1 MYLIVNKLPKNIS
14 SIRRFNFVKNEVKRI
29 KKVDIIDLGIFPIA
43 LMLLALII
51 PVVYCIIWKKTNLR
65 NVVLI
70 FICCIFIVILYPI
83 ITYFGNIIEPMLG
96 YLLGKLILFTLLP
109 FVTILYLERWK
120 IKTTVIDLGVQKE
133 KLIISI
139 LLGLGTLLITVV
151 IALLIY
157 GWGQAEPPSAY
168 WNTIVFFDAFNE
180 EFLFRGVLLLYLWK
194 ITDLKI
200 AYATSVLAFILA
212 HPQHFTSLY
221 LISTTAQG
229 ILLGIVTYKTKNLIG
244 PWISHGLNRVIP
256 QILSAL
262 L

>member
-1 MYLIVNKLPKNIS
+1 M
-14 SIRRFNFVKNEVKRI
+14 
-29 KKVDIIDLGIFPIA
+29 DLGIFPIV
-43 LMLLALII
+43 LMLLALVI
-51 PVVYCIIWKKTNLR
+51 PIVYCLKWKKTNLR
-65 NVVLI
+65 KTVLI
-70 FICCIFIVILYPI
+70 LICCILIVILYPI
-83 ITYFGNIIEPMLG
+83 TTYLGKIIEPTLG
-96 YLLGKLILFTLLP
+96 YFLGKFILFTLLP

-120 IKTTVIDLGVQKE
+120 IKTTLIELGVKKE
-133 KLIISI
+133 KLMISI
-139 LLGLGTLLITVV
+139 LLGLGILLITVV

-157 GWGQAEPPSAY
+157 GLGQAKTPSAY
-168 WNTIVFFDAFNE
+168 SNTIMFFDAFNE

-212 HPQHFTSLY
+212 HPQNFTSLY
-221 LISTTAQG
+221 LTSTAAQG

-256 QILSAL
+256 QIISAL

>member
-1 MYLIVNKLPKNIS
+1 M
-14 SIRRFNFVKNEVKRI
+14 
-29 KKVDIIDLGIFPIA
+29 VDVMDLGIFPIA
-43 LMLLALII
+43 LILLALVI
-51 PVVYCIIWKKTNLR
+51 PIVYCSIWKKSNLR
-65 NVVLI
+65 KTVLI
-70 FICCIFIVILYPI
+70 FVCCIFIVIFYPI
-83 ITYFGNIIEPMLG
+83 TTYLGNIIEPTVG
-96 YLLGKLILFTLLP
+96 YFLGKFILFTLLP

-120 IKTTVIDLGVQKE
+120 IKTTLMELGVKKE
-133 KLIISI
+133 KLMISI
-139 LLGLGTLLITVV
+139 LLGFGVLLITVV

-157 GWGQAEPPSAY
+157 GLGQVESLSAY
-168 WNTIVFFDAFNE
+168 WNTIMFFDAFNE

-200 AYATSVLAFILA
+200 AYATSVLAFIFA
-212 HPQHFTSLY
+212 HPQNFTSLY
-221 LISTTAQG
+221 LMSTTAQG